1 MSHEVAGYE
10 KSDVNVKKVVIALA
24 GCVALIGFFMV
35 VLDQYFLIST
45 EKMYFKHVLEP
56 ESIEFKELTQKET
69 QVLSNYKVLDKNKG
83 VYQIPI
89 QRAME
94 LEVLEKSK

>member
-1 MSHEVAGYE
+1 MSHDVGYE
-10 KSDVNVKKVVIALA
+10 KSDVNVKKILVPTIISGLIIIM
-24 GCVALIGFFMV
+24 CLIG
-35 VLDQYFLIST
+35 LDQYFLISK
-45 EKMYFKHVLEP
+45 ESMYHKQVLEP
-56 ESIEFKELTQKET
+56 ESLELKDLQQKET
-69 QVLSNYKVLDKNKG
+69 QVLTNYKVIDKTKG